1 MKNAFLSGR
10 RVHLRALE
18 TADAPLII
26 TWFNDPEVRR
36 TLQAYRPMMVETE
49 VEWLERMAHSDRDL
63 ALGIVPRGSER
74 LIGVA
79 GLHGIDPRHRH
90 AGFGIAIGETSE
102 WGKGYGTDA
111 TQAMVDHAF
120 LTLNLN
126 RVWLHVYEFNARG
139 RRAYERVGFQLEG
152 TLREAYFGEGRYWDV
167 HTMAILR
174 ADWERRRAKSEGAP
188 RARRASRAGAGSR
201 AARRAR

>member
-36 TLQAYRPMMVETE
+36 SLQAYRPMVVETE
-49 VEWLERMAHSDRDL
+49 IEWLERMAHSDRDL

-74 LIGVA
+74 LIGVT
-79 GLHGIDPRHRH
+79 GLHGIDLRHRH

-152 TLREAYFGEGRYWDV
+152 TLRQAYFGEGRYWDV
-167 HTMAILR
+167 HTMAILH
-174 ADWERRRAKSEGAP
+174 ADWERGRARSEAAA
-188 RARRASRAGAGSR
+188 RARRAPRATTRSGP
-201 AARRAR
+201 ARRAR